1 MSDDKDGTDRPSPK
15 VTGANLRPWERWL
28 AGLFGATGTGVGG
41 IGIFLSDN
49 QAGTTAILLLGAIF
63 VLIAIQGTPLRSA
76 SRESIELSERQVVD
90 LVAEKAENELEE
102 DEPERARATI
112 EGASAVR
119 PDIEK
124 DPRLLQLTA
133 KALKREVVRAIER
146 AVVKAVGATNRI
158 VTTQRPGKFA
168 GAEFDALIELIEV
181 GQKGNY
187 GGADSPH
194 KRVVVEVSI
203 AVSGRVFGTKKLRH
217 DLAKFALVADEAAL
231 LLVSNQ
237 PLSELGREVL
247 DKYMEQR
254 QRKVRFVV
262 WRDDEDDPLLTR
274 ACSEL
279 LAE

>member
-1 MSDDKDGTDRPSPK
+1 
-15 VTGANLRPWERWL
+15 LRPWERWL

-168 GAEFDALIELIEV
+168 GAEFDALIEV
-181 GQKGNY
+181 GQKGDY

-203 AVSGRVFGTKKLRH
+203 AVSGRVFGTKKLGH

>member
-1 MSDDKDGTDRPSPK
+1 
-15 VTGANLRPWERWL
+15 LRPWERWL

-133 KALKREVVRAIER
+133 KALEREVVRAVER
-146 AVVKAVGATNRI
+146 AVLKAVGATNRI
-158 VTTQRPGKFA
+158 VSTEYPWKFA

-181 GQKGNY
+181 GQRGDY
-187 GGADSPH
+187 GADSPH